1 MICPNC
7 GSKMFESFR
16 TWKCSKDC
24 SKKKISKVHKEV
36 TDWILRNNGVCDTSK
51 AIPGIL
57 IDINP
62 NYVALQYL
70 YKTGDFVTILGDIW
84 YPSIFQKDI
93 PFGKVIE
100 IKIDSKGAG
109 WLVVE
114 LLPKKD

>member
-1 MICPNC
+1 MICTNC

-24 SKKKISKVHKEV
+24 SKKKISKVYKEV

-57 IDINP
+57 IDISSR
-62 NYVALQYL
+62 YVALQYD
-70 YKTGDFVTILGDIW
+70 YKTVDFVTIKEDIW
-84 YPSIFQKDI
+84 YPIIFQKDI
-93 PFGKVIE
+93 PFGKVI
-100 IKIDSKGAG
+100 KWQLDSKGAG

-114 LLPKKD
+114 LLPRKD